1 MFQVELCVSSPFCRS
16 DPSKSLDAPNAES
29 RKGYV
34 FLCMILP
41 SRRNLCDRSH
51 VAFI

>member
-1 MFQVELCVSSPFCRS
+1 MFQVELSVSSPFCRS
-16 DPSKSLDAPNAES
+16 NPSKSLDAPNAES

-34 FLCMILP
+34 FLCTMLP
-41 SRRNLCDRSH
+41 LSRNLFDHSH